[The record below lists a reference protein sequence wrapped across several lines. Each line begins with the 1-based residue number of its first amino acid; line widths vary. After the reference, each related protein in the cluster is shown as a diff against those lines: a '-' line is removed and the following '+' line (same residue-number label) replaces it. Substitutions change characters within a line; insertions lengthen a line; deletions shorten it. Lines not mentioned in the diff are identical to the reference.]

1 MAEVPR
7 VKHIVFERIE
17 VISQGSN
24 VMRSDKPFFAILV
37 VLARQVILDV
47 LQVVVRWQVELV
59 TGRDHVIQKLRVV
72 FLDHTKALVR
82 VELLARL
89 DIDEVLLDVGL
100 LSLQRFLLL
109 QLLLKLLILAF
120 DLRLMPSELGK
131 RHLTHLVN
139 VQIAVACQ
147 VLILRQ
153 VLVHRFDGL
162 SAFTAL
168 LTNALNI
175 RAACFSKLHLA
186 PIAFSGRPLPT
197 KAALSIPGQ
206 GSCLLR
212 CIG

>member
-37 VLARQVILDV
+37 VLTRQVILDV

-72 FLDHTKALVR
+72 FLDYTKALVR

-89 DIDEVLLDVGL
+89 DVDEVLLDVGL

-120 DLRLMPSELGK
+120 DRRLVPSELGQ

-139 VQIAVACQ
+139 VQIDISCQ

-162 SAFTAL
+162 STVAAL
-168 LTNALNI
+168 LTNPFNI
-175 RAACFSKLHLA
+175 RAACFSELHLA
-186 PIAFSGRPLPT
+186 PIAFGGGPLST
-197 KAALSIPGQ
+197 KAALGIPGQ